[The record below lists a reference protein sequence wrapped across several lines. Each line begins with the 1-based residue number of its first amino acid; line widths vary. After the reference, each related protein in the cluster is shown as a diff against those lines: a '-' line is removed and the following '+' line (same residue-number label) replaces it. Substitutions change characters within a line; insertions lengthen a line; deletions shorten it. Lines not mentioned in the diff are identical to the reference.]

1 MTRINILMLVVFWG
15 MLTLAEPALASCTNQ
30 TVIMPDG
37 RVLFCETCCSGV
49 NCTTTCF

>member
-37 RVLFCETCCSGV
+37 RVLFC
-49 NCTTTCF
+49 